1 MPTRNI
7 TSGIRWPTENTIV
20 RPKDQI
26 LFTGISLPTAYRLA
40 RLNRFPKPRK
50 VGLSASGWLRSELEA
65 FARGEWQP
73 KMHPRKSAFAKVRT

>member
-1 MPTRNI
+1 MSIHSETTTN
-7 TSGIRWPTENTIV
+7 RWPMADSIV

-40 RLNRFPKPRK
+40 RQNRFPKPRK
-50 VGLSASGWLRSELEA
+50 LGLRASGWLRCELEA

-73 KMHPRKSAFAKVRT
+73 NTPA

>member
-1 MPTRNI
+1 MSTRNT
-7 TSGIRWPTENTIV
+7 TSQIRWPTEDTIV

-50 VGLSASGWLRSELEA
+50 VGLRASGWLRSELEA
-65 FARGEWQP
+65 FARGEWRAKTP
-73 KMHPRKSAFAKVRT
+73 AKKSTLAKVRA